1 LKDLKDMDNEVVRQ
15 LEVWKRDKKKF
26 TFNNKDFDHEAVPYF
41 TYLLEELEN
50 TCKEKRKGLHFLD
63 YDTGNIAMTLDIEE
77 CIALKGR
84 IKEYLETQIN

>member
-1 LKDLKDMDNEVVRQ
+1 
-15 LEVWKRDKKKF
+15 
-26 TFNNKDFDHEAVPYF
+26 YF

-84 IKEYLETQIN
+84 IKEYLQTQIN